1 MKLPDLTQRQAERV
15 DQGLAREALDSLTL
29 GLVAR
34 SMAIVVIAV
43 SLAVE
48 RPLAESGYYFGALG
62 AFMVLGFVHRSVAA
76 RLTPATW
83 PGYIFIVADF
93 CLLTYVL
100 ASPNPLSPDPLP
112 PQFLF
117 RLGTFP
123 YFFVLLAGTVLSYSP
138 RQVIFAGITAALAWS
153 ATMIWTLYQPGVL
166 TPSHYSDW
174 WEAPSAVFMARFLDP
189 LFVHV
194 PARIQEGVILIVVA
208 GILAAVVAR
217 TRRMVMRQV
226 HAERE
231 RANLARYLSPNMVDE
246 LASSEGSLGTSG
258 EQNVAILFAD
268 IVGFTQLC
276 EGKPA
281 EEVVTLLRRFH
292 ALLAAEVFE
301 HNGTLDKY
309 LGDGLMA
316 TFGTPRPSAL
326 DGTNALGAAL
336 GMIDAIERWN
346 AERIATGEVP
356 IPMGVGVHYGP
367 VIIGDIGDER
377 RLEHAVIGDAVNVA
391 SRVEQLTRDLRSP
404 LLVSQEL
411 IEAVKAENGGGSQL
425 LARFVDAGVRRIRGR
440 GNEVRL
446 WMLADRS
453 WRQPEQ

>member
-1 MKLPDLTQRQAERV
+1 
-15 DQGLAREALDSLTL
+15 
-29 GLVAR
+29 
-34 SMAIVVIAV
+34 MA
-43 SLAVE
+43 LAV
-48 RPLAESGYYFGALG
+48 FGALG
-62 AFMVLGFVHRSVAA
+62 LLHRFVVA
-76 RLTPATW
+76 RLSPAAW
-83 PGYIFIVADF
+83 PGYVFIVVDF

-100 ASPNPLSPDPLP
+100 AAPNPLNPDPLP
-112 PQFLF
+112 PQFQF

-153 ATMIWTLYQPGVL
+153 ATMIWTLQQPGVL
-166 TPSHYSDW
+166 TPNHYPDW
-174 WEAPSAVFMARFLDP
+174 WEAPSTVFMARFFDP

-208 GILAAVVAR
+208 GILAAMVAR
-217 TRRMVMRQV
+217 TRRMVIRQV

-246 LASSEGSLGTSG
+246 LASSEGTLGTSG

-276 EGKPA
+276 EGRPA
-281 EEVVTLLRRFH
+281 EDVVTLLRQFH

-301 HNGTLDKY
+301 HSGTLDKY

-316 TFGTPRPSAL
+316 TFGTPRPTPL

-346 AERIATGEVP
+346 AERTATGQTP
-356 IPMGVGVHYGP
+356 IRMGVGVHYGP

-391 SRVEQLTRDLRSP
+391 SRVEHLTRDLRSP

-411 IEAVKAENGGGSQL
+411 IEAVKAENAGGSQL

-440 GNEVRL
+440 GNDVRL
-446 WMLADRS
+446 WKLADRS
-453 WRQPEQ
+453 WEPTVI

>member
-1 MKLPDLTQRQAERV
+1 MKLPDLTQRQARRV
-15 DQGLAREALDSLTL
+15 DQGLAREARDSLAL
-29 GLVAR
+29 GLIAR
-34 SMAIVVIAV
+34 TLAILVIAA

-48 RPLAESGYYFGALG
+48 RPLAESRYYFAAL
-62 AFMVLGFVHRSVAA
+62 ALFIVLGLLHRSVVT

-83 PGYIFIVADF
+83 PGYFFIVVDF

-100 ASPNPLSPDPLP
+100 AAPNPLSPHPLP

-153 ATMIWTLYQPGVL
+153 ATMIWTLQLPGVL
-166 TPSHYSDW
+166 TPNHYPDW
-174 WEAPSAVFMARFLDP
+174 WEAPSSVFMARFLDP

-208 GILAAVVAR
+208 GILAAMVAR
-217 TRRMVMRQV
+217 TRRMVIRQV

-246 LASSEGSLGTSG
+246 LAQSEGTLGTSS

-276 EGKPA
+276 SGRPA
-281 EEVVTLLRRFH
+281 EEVVTLLRKFH
-292 ALLAAEVFE
+292 ALLASQVFE

-316 TFGTPRPSAL
+316 TFGTPRPSPL

-336 GMIDAIERWN
+336 GMIDAIEGWN
-346 AERIATGEVP
+346 EERIATGEVP
-356 IPMGVGVHYGP
+356 IRMGVGVHYGP

-391 SRVEQLTRDLRSP
+391 SRVEHLTRDLRSP

-411 IEAVKAENGGGSQL
+411 IEAVKAENAGGSRL
-425 LARFVDAGVRRIRGR
+425 LARFTDAGVRPIPGR
-440 GNEVRL
+440 GNDVHL
-446 WMLADRS
+446 WMLADRT
-453 WRQPEQ
+453 WPPPEQ

>member
-15 DQGLAREALDSLTL
+15 DQGLAREAHDSLTL
-29 GLVAR
+29 GLAAR
-34 SMAIVVIAV
+34 TLAIMVIAA

-48 RPLAESGYYFGALG
+48 RPLADSRYYFGAL
-62 AFMVLGFVHRSVAA
+62 AVFVVLGFVHRLVAA
-76 RLTPATW
+76 RRSPAIW
-83 PGYIFIVADF
+83 PGYVFIVADF

-100 ASPNPLSPDPLP
+100 AAPNPLSPDPLP

-138 RQVIFAGITAALAWS
+138 RQVIFAGVTAALAWS
-153 ATMIWTLYQPGVL
+153 ATMIWTLRQPGVL
-166 TPSHYSDW
+166 TPNHYPDW
-174 WEAPSAVFMARFLDP
+174 WEASSTVFMARFLDP

-208 GILAAVVAR
+208 GILAAMVAR
-217 TRRMVMRQV
+217 TRRMVIRQV

-246 LASSEGSLGTSG
+246 LASSEGTLSTSG

-276 EGKPA
+276 EGRPA
-281 EEVVTLLRRFH
+281 EDVVTLLRQFH

-301 HNGTLDKY
+301 HSGTLDKY

-316 TFGTPRPSAL
+316 TFGTPRPTPL
-326 DGTNALGAAL
+326 DATNALGAAL

-346 AERIATGEVP
+346 AERTATGQVAVR
-356 IPMGVGVHYGP
+356 MGVGVHYGS

-391 SRVEQLTRDLRSP
+391 SRVEHLTRDLRSP
-404 LLVSQEL
+404 LLVSQDL
-411 IEAVKAENGGGSQL
+411 ALAVKAENAGGSRL
-425 LARFVDAGVRRIRGR
+425 LARFVDVGVRRIPGR
-440 GNEVRL
+440 GGDVRL

-453 WRQPEQ
+453 WGPAER